1 MASVK
6 RANGHN
12 IFKLLPSNEIQHLTS
27 FDEVESI
34 QNMKGGK
41 RVKNKTKQNKQP
53 KFLNPM
59 HFYPDSYLF
68 SSDKDHTSFYYPKQN
83 NA

>member
-12 IFKLLPSNEIQHLTS
+12 IFKLLPSNEIQHLIS

-41 RVKNKTKQNKQP
+41 RVKNKTKQN
-53 KFLNPM
+53 NPN
-59 HFYPDSYLF
+59 S
-68 SSDKDHTSFYYPKQN
+68 
-83 NA
+83 